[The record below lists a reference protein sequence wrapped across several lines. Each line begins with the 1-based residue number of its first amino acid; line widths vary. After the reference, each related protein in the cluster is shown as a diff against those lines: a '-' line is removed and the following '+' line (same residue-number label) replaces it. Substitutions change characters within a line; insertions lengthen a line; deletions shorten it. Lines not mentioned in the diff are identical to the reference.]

1 MIYIYLLFPFVYAK
15 YIIFEKRSL
24 TFQCTGLSRLAKI
37 CLRESPESK
46 MTHVKYNCASL
57 CNIVKERTA
66 WNIVTQYII
75 NDRHDHGNLTKK
87 TSFDVQ
93 TLTYLRNHIPY
104 LYCLKSHNAHY
115 AAFYPVSKGL
125 FNVSKITKEHMPSR
139 LCSNF
144 IFFTLSR
151 FLPAGYK
158 HKFC

>member
-87 TSFDVQ
+87 TSFDVH
-93 TLTYLRNHIPY
+93 TLTYL
-104 LYCLKSHNAHY
+104 
-115 AAFYPVSKGL
+115 SKGL
-125 FNVSKITKEHMPSR
+125 FNVSKITKEHMPYR